1 MSDLK
6 IQLRPEIPGIELTL
20 NFSEEERFQ
29 NEVLRPIIKLQ
40 NDLILSCFVHY
51 LQQTKGSMESLN
63 PVQID
68 PYITNLFKTSTR
80 LKTEL
85 RGLIIGLFTLEE
97 YHKYIEISSQLNRRM
112 NNMIQ
117 QRILSFFVR
126 QGGIE
131 SKDRLRSE

>member
-6 IQLRPEIPGIELTL
+6 IQLRPEIPSIELTL

-29 NEVLRPIIKLQ
+29 NEVLRPMIKLQ

>member
-6 IQLRPEIPGIELTL
+6 IQLRPEIPSIELTL

-51 LQQTKGSMESLN
+51 LQQTKGSMESLK
-63 PVQID
+63 PVQIN

>member
-40 NDLILSCFVHY
+40 HDLIFSCFEHY
-51 LQQTKGSMESLN
+51 LQQTKGSLESLN

-68 PYITNLFKTSTR
+68 AYIINLFKTSAR

-85 RGLIIGLFTLEE
+85 RGLVIGLFTLEE
-97 YHKYIEISSQLNRRM
+97 HQKYMEISSQLNRRM

>member
-6 IQLRPEIPGIELTL
+6 IQLRPEIPSIELTL

>member
-6 IQLRPEIPGIELTL
+6 IQLRPEIPSIELTL

-85 RGLIIGLFTLEE
+85 RGLIIGLFTIEE
-97 YHKYIEISSQLNRRM
+97 YQKYIEISSQLNRRM

-117 QRILSFFVR
+117 HRILSFFVR
-126 QGGIE
+126 QAGIE